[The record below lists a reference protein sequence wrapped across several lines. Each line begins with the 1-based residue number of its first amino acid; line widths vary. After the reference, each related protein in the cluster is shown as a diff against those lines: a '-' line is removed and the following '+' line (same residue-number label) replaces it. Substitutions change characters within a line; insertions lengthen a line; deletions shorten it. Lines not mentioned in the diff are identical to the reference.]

1 MRQIQLLAVEDN
13 YADVYWLKLVL
24 DRIGCVYALSVVTDG
39 ESAVD
44 FLLKR
49 GHHTEAPVPDLI
61 LLDLNLPK
69 LTGIEVL
76 RAVPHSRDLP
86 ICAMTSS
93 TAERELLRGEFGI
106 EGPCYMIKPLEADKL
121 LSCLRSFDHLK
132 RAAQELSRF

>member
-24 DRIGCVYALSVVTDG
+24 EQIGCVYALSVVTDG
-39 ESAVD
+39 EAAVD

-49 GHHTEAPVPDLI
+49 GRYGDAPTPDLI

-76 RAVPHSRDLP
+76 RAVPHARDLP
-86 ICAMTSS
+86 ICVMTSS
-93 TAERELLRGEFGI
+93 IVERELLRQEFGI
-106 EGPCYMIKPLEADKL
+106 EGACYLIKPLDAAKL
-121 LSCLRSFDHLK
+121 IGALKCFRHLK
-132 RAAQELSRF
+132 PVAQELSRL